1 MNNRHLLL
9 GLLAALP
16 ALAQDGFK
24 VGATLGLAKAN
35 VSSPMMVAS
44 YWADADT
51 TSPYFKNVFAEYGTQ
66 TPMGLNFA
74 MRKGD
79 NEFALDLQSTSKA
92 KDYIIGALPGYNGY
106 GAGMNLP
113 VNVETKLSAFIGDIK
128 WTHFFPQGNH
138 GAFSFSTGLRIA
150 SYKHEGFQSNYT
162 SPTDWRYT
170 TSEAKTD
177 AYGLLAGFGYS
188 YPMTANLSLGADLS
202 LAFLQGDNKSESVAS
217 RNGSLS
223 TDPAIV
229 QPYVGTEKDR
239 TFTQTDFHLH
249 LDWKLS
255 KAMTASVGYRYQ
267 DFGKVNAMSAL
278 PTYYFMSGAE
288 RTGGWGLTGLQLGV
302 SYTF

>member
-44 YWADADT
+44 YYASAPT
-51 TSPYFKNVFAEYGTQ
+51 TSPYAKNVFAEYGTQ
-66 TPMGLNFA
+66 TPLGLNLA

-92 KDYIIGALPGYNGY
+92 KDFTVTALPGYSGY

-113 VNVETKLSAFIGDIK
+113 VNVETKLSAFIGDLK
-128 WTHFFPQGNH
+128 WTHFFPQGNQ

-150 SYKHEGFQSNYT
+150 SFKHEGFSSNYV
-162 SPTDWRYT
+162 SATDWRKST
-170 TSEAKTD
+170 TEAKTN

-188 YPMTANLSLGADLS
+188 YPMTANLSLGADLGF
-202 LAFLQGDNKSESVAS
+202 AFLQGDNKSEVVYTED
-217 RNGSLS
+217 GSTPES
-223 TDPAIV
+223 
-229 QPYVGTEKDR
+229 YVGTEKDR

-255 KAMTASVGYRYQ
+255 KALTASVGYRYQ
-267 DFGKVNAMSAL
+267 DFGKVNAMSAM
-278 PTYYFMSGAE
+278 PTYYMSVAE
-288 RTGGWGLTGLQLGV
+288 RTGGWGLTGLQFGV

>member
-1 MNNRHLLL
+1 MNNRRLLL

-44 YWADADT
+44 YWAENSST

-66 TPMGLNFA
+66 TPLGLNLA

-92 KDYIIGALPGYNGY
+92 KDCVIGALPGYNGY

-113 VNVETKLSAFIGDIK
+113 VEVETKLSAFVGDLK

-138 GAFSFSTGLRIA
+138 GAFSFSSGLRIA
-150 SYKHEGFQSNYT
+150 SYKHEGYSYNYV
-162 SPTDWRYT
+162 SPTDWRKST
-170 TSEAKTD
+170 TEAKTN
-177 AYGLLAGFGYS
+177 AYGLMAGFGYS
-188 YPMTANLSLGADLS
+188 YPVAAQLDLGVDLGF
-202 LAFLQGDNKSESVAS
+202 AFLQGDNKSEVVYANYGGTPES
-217 RNGSLS
+217 
-223 TDPAIV
+223 
-229 QPYVGTEKDR
+229 YEGTEKDR
-239 TFTQTDFHLH
+239 TFTQTNFHLH

-255 KAMTASVGYRYQ
+255 KALTASIGYRYQ
-267 DFGKVNAMSAL
+267 DFGKVTVISAT
-278 PTYYFMSGAE
+278 PTYYYFASSE

-302 SYTF
+302 SYSF